1 MRARLKEELDKA
13 QAKELEK
20 SATPAA
26 PVPVSTLPQ
35 VQTPSAPVTRQ
46 LQPIV
51 IQLGERSARI
61 DVAQEQ
67 VTGLLDVLRRYQ
79 EGQT

>member
-20 SATPAA
+20 SATPDA

-35 VQTPSAPVTRQ
+35 VQTPTAPVTRQ